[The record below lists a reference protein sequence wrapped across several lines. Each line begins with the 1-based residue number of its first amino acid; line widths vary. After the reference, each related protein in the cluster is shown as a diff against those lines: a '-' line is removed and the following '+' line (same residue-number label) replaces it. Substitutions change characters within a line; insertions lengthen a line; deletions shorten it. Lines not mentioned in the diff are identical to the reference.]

1 MEKCKFPDGITIRP
15 DGVNE
20 LDPCVYE
27 EVERYRNVTVSVM
40 RCKHCGHVEISWFR
54 QEDIEEVTEDE
65 LSEG

>member
-1 MEKCKFPDGITIRP
+1 MEKCQFPGGLVIKP

-40 RCKHCGHVEISWFR
+40 RCKRCGHVEVSWTR
-54 QEDIEEVTEDE
+54 QENTEEVTEDE
-65 LSEG
+65 LSEE